1 MSSKQT
7 HTPTTPAHLN
17 DDPCDNWITLGQ
29 ASPRIIDDYAPDT
42 FEDAAD
48 EETFVLTFTRFMGI
62 RR

>member
-17 DDPCDNWITLGQ
+17 DDPCDNWVSLGEI
-29 ASPRIIDDYAPDT
+29 APRVIDTYAPDE

-48 EETFVLTFTRFMGI
+48 EETFVRTFTRFMGI
-62 RR
+62 RQ